1 MGCGDASLW
10 TQNIDRIPADMQ
22 ITLTDISYGMVRDA
36 TRNVGAD
43 DKRFTYEV
51 MDAHRL
57 YKPDSSY
64 DCVIADH
71 VLFYCDNLDAVCSE
85 ILRVLKPGGVFVCST
100 YSSRHMK
107 EINDLVQ
114 QFDDRIEL
122 SAERLYEQFGKEN
135 GEAILGKYFGEEAE
149 KIIKEIKRKYFDAR
163 HNCIAYRVIEDGN
176 IIERSSDDGEPS
188 GTAGAPM
195 LNILQKNNLANVLII
210 VTRYF
215 GGILLGTG
223 GLVRAYS
230 ASLLQ
235 AIDKCSII
243 KKCFGEE
250 LEIEL
255 EYSELENFKYY
266 CRNNKISIVDF
277 QYKESI
283 ICKIELEEEVK
294 QKLIEDFK
302 SKNVNLKNIKELS
315 KKYITKSI

>member
-1 MGCGDASLW
+1 MKEF
-10 TQNIDRIPADMQ
+10 
-22 ITLTDISYGMVRDA
+22 IT
-36 TRNVGAD
+36 
-43 DKRFTYEV
+43 
-51 MDAHRL
+51 
-57 YKPDSSY
+57 
-64 DCVIADH
+64 IAES
-71 VLFYCDNLDAVCSE
+71 VQSEITEKKSKFIANLFYV
-85 ILRVLKPGGVFVCST
+85 
-100 YSSRHMK
+100 
-107 EINDLVQ
+107 
-114 QFDDRIEL
+114 
-122 SAERLYEQFGKEN
+122 EN
-135 GEAILGKYFGEEAE
+135 SEEAE

-163 HNCIAYRVIEDGN
+163 HNCIAYRVIEN
-176 IIERSSDDGEPS
+176 ENVIEKSSDDGEPS

-230 ASLLQ
+230 TSLLQ

-255 EYSELENFKYY
+255 EYSELESFKYY

-302 SKNVNLKNIKELS
+302 SKKVNLKNIKELS